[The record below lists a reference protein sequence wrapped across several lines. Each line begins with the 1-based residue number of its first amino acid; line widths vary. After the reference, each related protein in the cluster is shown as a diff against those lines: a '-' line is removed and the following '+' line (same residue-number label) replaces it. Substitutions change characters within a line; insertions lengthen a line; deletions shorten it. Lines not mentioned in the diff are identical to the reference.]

1 MKEGRLLSAREIVS
15 RVKSGELKVT
25 EIVESTFDRVSKTED
40 RLNCYVTILQEEAL
54 KRARLLDESAS
65 KGKVHGRLFGV
76 PVAVKD
82 NICTKGVRTTC
93 SSRILANFKPV
104 YNATVIE
111 RLEREGAV
119 IIGKTNMDEF
129 AMGVSTETSYFG
141 PTRNPWDLTRVPG
154 GSSGG
159 SAAAVAA
166 GEATVALGS
175 DTGGSIRCPA
185 SFCSIVG
192 LKPTYGSVSRYGL
205 IAYANSLEQIGPMA
219 RDVYDCALLF
229 SVIAGHDPRDSTS
242 VNLKPK
248 DYTVFLREEVKG
260 VKIGVPKEFFGEGTQ
275 KVVEETVWKAVHKL
289 EDLGAEYDTCSL
301 PSLEYALAAYYIIA
315 MSEASS
321 NLARYDGL
329 RYGYSEEFTDTD
341 WFTYIAKVRRNG
353 FGPEVRRRIILGT
366 FTLSS
371 GYYNRYYL
379 KALKVRTLIRM
390 DFEKAFKRFDV
401 LAAPTM
407 PTPPFKLGEKI
418 ENPLELY
425 MCDIDTVPANL
436 AGLPSI
442 SIPCG
447 FTTSG
452 LPVGLQL
459 IAPPFREDLL
469 FRVAYTFEKNTGY
482 VKEEP
487 EVI

>member
-1 MKEGRLLSAREIVS
+1 MLSAREIVS

-65 KGKVHGRLFGV
+65 KGKVHGSLFGV

-229 SVIAGHDPRDSTS
+229 SVIAGHDPKDSTS

-469 FRVAYTFEKNTGY
+469 FRVAYAFEKNTGY

>member
-1 MKEGRLLSAREIVS
+1 MLSAREIVS

-418 ENPLELY
+418 ENPLEPVSYTHL
-425 MCDIDTVPANL
+425 T
-436 AGLPSI
+436 LP
-442 SIPCG
+442 
-447 FTTSG
+447 TT
-452 LPVGLQL
+452 
-459 IAPPFREDLL
+459 E
-469 FRVAYTFEKNTGY
+469 RV
-482 VKEEP
+482 
-487 EVI
+487 